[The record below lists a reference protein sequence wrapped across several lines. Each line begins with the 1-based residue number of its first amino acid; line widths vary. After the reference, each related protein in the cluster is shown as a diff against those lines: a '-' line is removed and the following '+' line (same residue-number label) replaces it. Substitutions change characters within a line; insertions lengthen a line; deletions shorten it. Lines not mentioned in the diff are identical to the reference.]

1 MLAGSLDRA
10 SLGYTFPR
18 YIVERLIK
26 CTVHASE
33 CIIKGMSLCTR
44 STDII
49 QQSMNK
55 AVNISATAA
64 ATGNTELGR

>member
-18 YIVERLIK
+18 YVVERLVT

-33 CIIKGMSLCTR
+33 CIVKGMSLYTR

-49 QQSMNK
+49 H
-55 AVNISATAA
+55 
-64 ATGNTELGR
+64 E